1 VTGDPVTDRNEPAA
15 GIAFHNEVMGEYLE
29 AAGLE
34 LPADEAY
41 QHHKRIL
48 GAALARRDAAVASR
62 ALTDAADAME
72 SEPGE
77 PPDDWADWLRARAA
91 R

>member
-1 VTGDPVTDRNEPAA
+1 MTDPVTDRNELAA
-15 GIAFHNEVMGEYLE
+15 DLAAAQWPELE
-29 AAGLE
+29 PGKAQQDAIRVAMDW
-34 LPADEAY
+34 ADAV
-41 QHHKRIL
+41 L
-48 GAALARRDAAVASR
+48 GSPWLARRDAAVASR